1 MNPTNDLVQAHIETL
16 YILDA
21 NGDMRTTNEPYP
33 PGRRKAPAFHLGWTD
48 RSYVSCFRHDVPTE
62 RRQQIRNLVAS
73 QWPLPSPK
81 GPPEKNRY
89 VEILREYS
97 TGRRGS
103 GPAFIV
109 SEGDLP
115 TGDATPVT
123 RENVHVLRP
132 SFTGWMKEVDDAQPF
147 YAVVV
152 DSRAVSTCGTVRRSV
167 HGIEAGVD
175 TLEEYRR
182 RGYARRAVA
191 AWCRAVRQENLIG
204 FYSTSWSN
212 AASLALANSLG
223 LKPFAVEFSVY

>member
-1 MNPTNDLVQAHIETL
+1 MNLTHDLLQAHIETL
-16 YILDA
+16 YVLDA

-48 RSYVSCFRHDVPTE
+48 RGYVFCFRQDVPTE
-62 RRQQIRNLVAS
+62 RRQQIQDLVAS
-73 QWPLPSPK
+73 QWPFPGPK
-81 GPPEKNRY
+81 GPPGKNRY
-89 VEILREYS
+89 VEILSEYS

-109 SEGDLP
+109 PEGDLP
-115 TGDATPVT
+115 MGDAALVT
-123 RENVHVLRP
+123 QGNAHVLRS
-132 SFTGWMKEVDDAQPF
+132 SFAGWMKEVDDAQPF

-175 TLEEYRR
+175 TLGGYRR

-191 AWCRAVRQENLIG
+191 AWCRAAQQENLIG
-204 FYSTSWSN
+204 FYSTNWSN
-212 AASLALANSLG
+212 GASLALASSLG
-223 LKPFAVEFSVY
+223 LKQFAIEFSVS